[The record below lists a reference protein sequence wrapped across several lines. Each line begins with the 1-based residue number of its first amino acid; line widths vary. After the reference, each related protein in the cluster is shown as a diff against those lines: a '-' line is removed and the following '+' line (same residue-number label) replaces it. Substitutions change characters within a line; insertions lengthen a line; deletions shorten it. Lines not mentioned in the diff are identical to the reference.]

1 MEDAVTADP
10 KVTAFALLMLRAPN
24 ALVPPV
30 IPVMDILPDV
40 PAVRLRFC
48 ALAVVPFSVEL
59 SVIFPPVRTTPEAV
73 VS

>member
-24 ALVPPV
+24 ALAPPV
-30 IPVMDILPDV
+30 IPVIDMLPDV
-40 PAVRLRFC
+40 PVVRLRFC
-48 ALAVVPFSVEL
+48 ALAVVPSIVEL
-59 SVIFPPVRTTPEAV
+59 SVIFPPVTITPEAV

>member
-10 KVTAFALLMLRAPN
+10 KVTAFAALMLRAPN

-30 IPVMDILPDV
+30 IPVMDMLPDV

-48 ALAVVPFSVEL
+48 ALAVVPFNVEL
-59 SVIFPPVRTTPEAV
+59 SVIFPPLETAPDPV